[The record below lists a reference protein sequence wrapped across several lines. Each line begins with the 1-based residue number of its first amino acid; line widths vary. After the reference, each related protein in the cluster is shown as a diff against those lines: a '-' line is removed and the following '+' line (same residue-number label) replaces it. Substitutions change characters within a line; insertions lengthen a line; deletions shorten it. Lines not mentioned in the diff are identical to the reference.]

1 MSTTGC
7 HPIQHR
13 VPVIANERLA
23 ERTFRLR
30 LADREIGRRI
40 LPGQFIMLRLP
51 QRLDPLMARPF
62 ALYDTWLD
70 ERGVAGVDLVYLV
83 VGKMTRLMSELRG
96 GAEVELWG
104 PLGHGFSM
112 TPCRHLLMVAGG
124 IGQTPFLAL
133 ARSYLGRHQY
143 GEATPPAGCAAA
155 AAPPQITMHYG
166 VRSASFLAGV
176 SDFERVGVQVAV
188 ATDDGTAGHHGFVTD
203 LTRGLFESPIRPDR
217 VVGCGP
223 MPMVANLAR
232 ITQAE
237 QVPCE
242 LSLETPMA
250 CGVGICFSC
259 VARIRPDSDAWD
271 YRRVCVD
278 GPVFDARQVVF

>member
-1 MSTTGC
+1 
-7 HPIQHR
+7 
-13 VPVIANERLA
+13 
-23 ERTFRLR
+23 
-30 LADREIGRRI
+30 
-40 LPGQFIMLRLP
+40 
-51 QRLDPLMARPF
+51 
-62 ALYDTWLD
+62 
-70 ERGVAGVDLVYLV
+70 
-83 VGKMTRLMSELRG
+83 
-96 GAEVELWG
+96 
-104 PLGHGFSM
+104 
-112 TPCRHLLMVAGG
+112 
-124 IGQTPFLAL
+124 
-133 ARSYLGRHQY
+133 
-143 GEATPPAGCAAA
+143 
-155 AAPPQITMHYG
+155 
-166 VRSASFLAGV
+166 
-176 SDFERVGVQVAV
+176 VQVAV